1 MKYVRRHYHT
11 SPKAGVVYCCSSY
24 ELKACLL
31 LDADES
37 VAFYETQIHFV
48 SHTNKKRIIDFLI
61 AYKDGSKK
69 LIEVKPIRRIV
80 QFQEQINDNK
90 KYASENGW
98 SFIVWTEEDLGFKN
112 EWEGKMWAD
121 KYLSKIHNVDYAE
134 YRKSLNTKKV
144 KKHYHKNIATDT
156 VEIWCDFCKETHKP
170 LNLTY
175 KKNLARNNGQYI
187 CEKHGG
193 FIAGSKPKKQKENPY
208 AADGR
213 KQCNGCQEIKLF
225 ECFGID
231 GTKSDGYST
240 RCKMC
245 RAKVAKAKYQQNQ
258 FRL

>member
-61 AYKDGSKK
+61 SYKDGSKK

-80 QFQEQINDNK
+80 QFQEQIDDNK

-98 SFIVWTEEDLGFKN
+98 NFIIWTEEDLGFKN
-112 EWEGKMWAD
+112 EWNGKMWAD
-121 KYLSKIHNVDYAE
+121 KYLSEIHNVDYSE
-134 YRKSLNTKKV
+134 YRKNLGTRRA
-144 KKHYHKNIATDT
+144 KKHYHKHIATDT
-156 VEIWCDFCKETHKP
+156 VEIFCNFCNENHTP
-170 LNLTY
+170 LRLTY
-175 KKNLARNNGQYI
+175 EKNIERNGEYI

-193 FIAGSKPKKQKENPY
+193 FIVGSKPKKKKINPY
-208 AADGR
+208 AVDG
-213 KQCNGCQEIKLF
+213 KKECNRCKEIKLL
-225 ECFGID
+225 EEFGTDIMKND
-231 GTKSDGYST
+231 GKST
-240 RCKMC
+240 RCKKC
-245 RAKVAKAKYQQNQ
+245 RAEVATEKYQKGKK
-258 FRL
+258 